1 MKTDKPPKGVT
12 ARRVSQILIF
22 PPPKSGLNSF
32 QSFCSGA
39 RDESF
44 ITTYSLINAWNRT
57 RLLLIRR
64 TSDFRLNKPP
74 RPGRD
79 DRSLRALAE
88 QRASKKPSVSI
99 VPGGTGASF
108 ATFPAL

>member
-64 TSDFRLNKPP
+64 TSDFRLK
-74 RPGRD
+74 
-79 DRSLRALAE
+79 
-88 QRASKKPSVSI
+88 QTVSI
-99 VPGGTGASF
+99 VLSKKAAELSGVAGEFCCHS
-108 ATFPAL
+108 LHRSKISKDL

>member
-22 PPPKSGLNSF
+22 PPPKIGLNSF

-64 TSDFRLNKPP
+64 TSDFRFKLSASLGELFSRRKL
-74 RPGRD
+74 
-79 DRSLRALAE
+79 RSLAIALEPTVRANTPRRL
-88 QRASKKPSVSI
+88 QLRPS
-99 VPGGTGASF
+99 
-108 ATFPAL
+108 